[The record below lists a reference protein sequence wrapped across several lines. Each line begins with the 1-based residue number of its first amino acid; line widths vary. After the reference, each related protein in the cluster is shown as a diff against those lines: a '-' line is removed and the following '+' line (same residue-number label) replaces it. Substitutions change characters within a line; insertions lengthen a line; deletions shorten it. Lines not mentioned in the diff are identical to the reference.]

1 MRGKPAE
8 YSATQGMRQLPGT
21 FCMDLNAQEGRKMNF
36 TPQLSEVRAIAAEKK
51 YAVVPI
57 SCEILSDI
65 CTPILTDLV
74 DAVLVGDEL
83 ALDVLTLQRAAQQGG
98 YPADRADRL
107 PDSCWH
113 AGKRRSSAI
122 LADSYADLLYLSL
135 LLCKR
140 IFCGIRQALGLVVG
154 NVRNAEELEHFKQR
168 LAIVTEG
175 NGAVVRVALL
185 NQDMA
190 VETAHLGN
198 GEDGDAAERPRCN
211 G

>member
-1 MRGKPAE
+1 MP
-8 YSATQGMRQLPGT
+8 LPI
-21 FCMDLNAQEGRKMNF
+21 QNF
-36 TPQLSEVRAIAAEKK
+36 GH
-51 YAVVPI
+51 
-57 SCEILSDI
+57 
-65 CTPILTDLV
+65 ILTDLV

-98 YPADRADRL
+98 KNPADRADRL

-122 LADSYADLLYLSL
+122 LADSYADLLYLP

-175 NGAVVRVALL
+175 NGTVVRVALL

>member
-1 MRGKPAE
+1 MP
-8 YSATQGMRQLPGT
+8 LPI
-21 FCMDLNAQEGRKMNF
+21 QNF
-36 TPQLSEVRAIAAEKK
+36 GH
-51 YAVVPI
+51 
-57 SCEILSDI
+57 
-65 CTPILTDLV
+65 ILTDLV

-83 ALDVLTLQRAAQQGG
+83 ALDVLRLQRAAQQGG

-122 LADSYADLLYLSL
+122 LADSYAALLYLPL

-175 NGAVVRVALL
+175 NGTSREWRRWRCRRKTALQRVKFHPERCRRAAGLRCR
-185 NQDMA
+185 
-190 VETAHLGN
+190 TAN
-198 GEDGDAAERPRCN
+198 GRT
-211 G
+211 

>member
-1 MRGKPAE
+1 M
-8 YSATQGMRQLPGT
+8 
-21 FCMDLNAQEGRKMNF
+21 
-36 TPQLSEVRAIAAEKK
+36 
-51 YAVVPI
+51 PI

-65 CTPILTDLV
+65 CTPILTDPWMQFLW
-74 DAVLVGDEL
+74 AMSLR
-83 ALDVLTLQRAAQQGG
+83 LTSSRFSGAQQGN
-98 YPADRADRL
+98 PADRADRL

-113 AGKRRSSAI
+113 AGKRQSSAI
-122 LADSYADLLYLSL
+122 LADSYATLLYLPL

-175 NGAVVRVALL
+175 NGTVVRVALL

-190 VETAHLGN
+190 VETAHLGMAKMAMPPKDRVAT
-198 GEDGDAAERPRCN
+198 GKISP
-211 G
+211 

>member
-1 MRGKPAE
+1 MP
-8 YSATQGMRQLPGT
+8 LPI
-21 FCMDLNAQEGRKMNF
+21 QNF
-36 TPQLSEVRAIAAEKK
+36 GH
-51 YAVVPI
+51 
-57 SCEILSDI
+57 
-65 CTPILTDLV
+65 ILTDLV

-83 ALDVLTLQRAAQQGG
+83 ALDVLTLQRAAQQGVIRQIELTG
-98 YPADRADRL
+98 CRIVAGTPVSVNL
-107 PDSCWH
+107 P
-113 AGKRRSSAI
+113 AI
-122 LADSYADLLYLSL
+122 LADSYAALLYLPL

-175 NGAVVRVALL
+175 NGTVVRVALL

>member
-1 MRGKPAE
+1 
-8 YSATQGMRQLPGT
+8 
-21 FCMDLNAQEGRKMNF
+21 MNF

-98 YPADRADRL
+98 DPADRADRL

-113 AGKRRSSAI
+113 AGKRQSSAI
-122 LADSYADLLYLSL
+122 LADSYATLLYLPL

-175 NGAVVRVALL
+175 NGTVVRVALL

-190 VETAHLGN
+190 VETAHLRN

>member
-1 MRGKPAE
+1 MP
-8 YSATQGMRQLPGT
+8 LPI
-21 FCMDLNAQEGRKMNF
+21 QNF
-36 TPQLSEVRAIAAEKK
+36 GH
-51 YAVVPI
+51 
-57 SCEILSDI
+57 
-65 CTPILTDLV
+65 ILTDLV

-83 ALDVLTLQRAAQQGG
+83 ALDALTLQRAAQQGG
-98 YPADRADRL
+98 DPADRADRL

-122 LADSYADLLYLSL
+122 LADSYAALLYLPL

-175 NGAVVRVALL
+175 NGTVVRVALL

-190 VETAHLGN
+190 VETAHLRN

>member
-1 MRGKPAE
+1 MP
-8 YSATQGMRQLPGT
+8 LPI
-21 FCMDLNAQEGRKMNF
+21 QNF
-36 TPQLSEVRAIAAEKK
+36 GH
-51 YAVVPI
+51 
-57 SCEILSDI
+57 
-65 CTPILTDLV
+65 ILTDLV

-83 ALDVLTLQRAAQQGG
+83 ALDVLTLQRAAQQGVIRQIELTG
-98 YPADRADRL
+98 CRIVAGTPVSVNL
-107 PDSCWH
+107 P
-113 AGKRRSSAI
+113 AI
-122 LADSYADLLYLSL
+122 LADSYAALLYLPL

-140 IFCGIRQALGLVVG
+140 IFCGIRQARGLVVG

-175 NGAVVRVALL
+175 NGTVVRVALL

>member
-1 MRGKPAE
+1 MP
-8 YSATQGMRQLPGT
+8 LPI
-21 FCMDLNAQEGRKMNF
+21 QNF
-36 TPQLSEVRAIAAEKK
+36 GH
-51 YAVVPI
+51 
-57 SCEILSDI
+57 
-65 CTPILTDLV
+65 ILTDLV
-74 DAVLVGDEL
+74 DAVLEGDEL

-113 AGKRRSSAI
+113 VGKRRSSAI
-122 LADSYADLLYLSL
+122 LADSYATLLYLP

-168 LAIVTEG
+168 LAIVTED
-175 NGAVVRVALL
+175 NGTVVRVAFL

>member
-1 MRGKPAE
+1 MP
-8 YSATQGMRQLPGT
+8 LPI
-21 FCMDLNAQEGRKMNF
+21 QNF
-36 TPQLSEVRAIAAEKK
+36 GH
-51 YAVVPI
+51 
-57 SCEILSDI
+57 
-65 CTPILTDLV
+65 ILTDLV

-122 LADSYADLLYLSL
+122 LADSYAALLYLPL

-140 IFCGIRQALGLVVG
+140 ILCGIRQALGLVVG

-175 NGAVVRVALL
+175 NGTVVRVALL